1 MNSESIEVLSES
13 IRNSE
18 FHAIGLLGFRTVVL
32 QSQPTLKLE
41 VTVRSSNY
49 DQVATKDPRIGCK
62 LIFTYTDMYPHLLP
76 KISLKAKMNF
86 PDMFEIKMQEEFRRI
101 RRLNRGTQFI
111 LSIVTRAKDMMDQMV
126 RKLKRKMEAT
136 MAAEELDV
144 L

>member
-13 IRNSE
+13 DPQ
-18 FHAIGLLGFRTVVL
+18 LGVSCHRPARL
-32 QSQPTLKLE
+32 SHGGAPKPATLKLE

-49 DQVATKDPRIGCK
+49 DHVATKDPRIGCK
-62 LIFTYTDMYPHLLP
+62 LIFTYTEMYPHLLP
-76 KISLKAKMNF
+76 KISIKAKMNF

-101 RRLNRGTQFI
+101 RRLNRGTQFF